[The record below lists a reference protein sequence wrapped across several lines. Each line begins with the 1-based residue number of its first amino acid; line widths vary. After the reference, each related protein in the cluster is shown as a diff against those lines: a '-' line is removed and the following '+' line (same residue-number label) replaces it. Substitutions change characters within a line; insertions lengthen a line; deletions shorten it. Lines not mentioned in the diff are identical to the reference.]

1 MTDSQN
7 KQIQE
12 VEALLAERRKY
23 EQWIAQLEGRKADT
37 PAHVYTKVH
46 GDYTARLNE
55 AQAKLSAE
63 SGVVQ
68 KLVSELSASLAT
80 HERQI
85 TEKQDERSEAELRAA
100 VGEFSEKEWDKLR
113 SKLDGAIA
121 NITTERD
128 TIRREHDTLRALLNE
143 ATATPATPVRPIE
156 SVRKPEPPLP
166 PIVESKTAPAA
177 APAAAAAGEKKAD
190 VDELAFL
197 RSVLGRS
204 TPYTNSAGQP
214 AVTAP
219 AVDALL
225 RDSANRGAAGSASG
239 AATRTATPESF
250 AAATPVA
257 DPHTFSAPPKVEI
270 SAPRKAAAVS
280 TPRDSEVIKT
290 LKCQECGTMN
300 FPTEWYCERCGGE
313 LAAF

>member
-1 MTDSQN
+1 
-7 KQIQE
+7 
-12 VEALLAERRKY
+12 
-23 EQWIAQLEGRKADT
+23 
-37 PAHVYTKVH
+37 
-46 GDYTARLNE
+46 
-55 AQAKLSAE
+55 
-63 SGVVQ
+63 
-68 KLVSELSASLAT
+68 
-80 HERQI
+80 
-85 TEKQDERSEAELRAA
+85 

-121 NITTERD
+121 NISTERD
-128 TIRREHDTLRALLNE
+128 TIQREHDTLRALLNE

-156 SVRKPEPPLP
+156 RVRKPEPPLP
-166 PIVESKTAPAA
+166 PIVESKTAPAS

-214 AVTAP
+214 AVTTP

-239 AATRTATPESF
+239 GATRTATPESF
-250 AAATPVA
+250 TAATPIA
-257 DPHTFSAPPKVEI
+257 DPHTFSAPPKVEV
-270 SAPRKAAAVS
+270 SGPRKAAPVV